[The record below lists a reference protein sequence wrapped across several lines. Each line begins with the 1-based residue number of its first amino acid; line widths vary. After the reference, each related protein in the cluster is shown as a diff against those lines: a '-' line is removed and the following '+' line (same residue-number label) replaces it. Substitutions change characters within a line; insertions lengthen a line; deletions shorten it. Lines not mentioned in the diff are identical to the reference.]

1 MKRLMPRRGTKERE
15 DRKATTEEG
24 MKNRTTHT
32 ACGREGWIVK
42 LTVVQF
48 PRTRLMRVAMPQLV
62 DNL

>member
-32 ACGREGWIVK
+32 TCGREGWIVVVK
-42 LTVVQF
+42 CCTVSKDKVNA
-48 PRTRLMRVAMPQLV
+48 RGYATSS
-62 DNL
+62 